1 MAVSELHNTDST
13 SLTVAEKEQFRST
26 GRPKRIVASVLVAGT
41 VVSTGAGISAQEIAQ
56 PDFTAPQRNISTW
69 NDRTTNAYF
78 AVFTK
83 TIESRQATEASIPR
97 VGNFAEA
104 VKSLRQESG
113 LTWDQLGRL
122 FGVSRR
128 AMHLWAGGGRMN
140 AAHTEA
146 LSAILRVVRNL
157 PESGSID
164 PREALLRPG
173 AEGRSLYDELRD
185 RFAPDEDAPDSSIL
199 T

>member
-13 SLTVAEKEQFRST
+13 SLTMVEKEQFRST
-26 GRPKRIVASVLVAGT
+26 GLPKRIVASVLVAGA
-41 VVSTGAGISAQEIAQ
+41 VVSTGTGISTQEVAQS
-56 PDFTAPQRNISTW
+56 DLSAPLRNLSSW
-69 NDRTTNAYF
+69 NDRTTNGLF
-78 AVFTK
+78 TVFSK
-83 TIESRQATEASIPR
+83 TIEDRQATETSIPSTA
-97 VGNFAEA
+97 NFSEV

-128 AMHLWAGGGRMN
+128 AMHLWASSGRMN
-140 AAHTEA
+140 AAHAEA
-146 LSAILRVVRNL
+146 LSAILQVVRNL

-173 AEGRSLYDELRD
+173 ADGHSLYDQLRD